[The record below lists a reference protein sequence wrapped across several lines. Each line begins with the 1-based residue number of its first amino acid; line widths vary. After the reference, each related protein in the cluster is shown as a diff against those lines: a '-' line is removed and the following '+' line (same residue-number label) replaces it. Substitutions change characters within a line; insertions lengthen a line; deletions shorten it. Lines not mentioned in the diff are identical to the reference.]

1 MFGIKV
7 RSPFKKSKSAKANAG
22 EAAEKDNSTSAAI
35 PAQSDAT
42 EAPMTVAT
50 PPVAPISN
58 KIEPNKEEKPPVAMD
73 GPVALDKPYVLPK
86 DVLSWQRDDVLHWL
100 RTIFDD
106 SESLPM

>member
-7 RSPFKKSKSAKANAG
+7 RSPFKKSKSTKANAG
-22 EAAEKDNSTSAAI
+22 EAAEKATA
-35 PAQSDAT
+35 PAVHAQTDT
-42 EAPMTVAT
+42 IQAPIAVAT

-58 KIEPNKEEKPPVAMD
+58 MAESSKEEKPPAAIGNKAV
-73 GPVALDKPYVLPK
+73 PDKPYVLPK
-86 DVLSWQRDDVLHWL
+86 NVLSWQRDDVLHWL